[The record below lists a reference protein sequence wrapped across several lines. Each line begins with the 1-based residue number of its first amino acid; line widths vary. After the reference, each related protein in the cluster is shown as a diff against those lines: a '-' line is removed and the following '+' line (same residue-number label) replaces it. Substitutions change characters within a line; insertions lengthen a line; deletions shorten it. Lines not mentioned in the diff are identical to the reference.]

1 MEDLSKA
8 SDTHQLH
15 LDRLEQA
22 FTALHKQ
29 TLRLKNAKK
38 FQFVTTQAIFC
49 GFQVTAEG
57 INPDLW
63 KAAGIE
69 RIPTPTTFKELKVV
83 LGITGFYGRFI
94 ARYTAI
100 AVPYLSMLVG
110 EQKFKW
116 STHCQDAFNTLK
128 RKLSTA
134 VILAHRVAAK
144 PFVLTS
150 DASTLGIGA
159 ELAQEYS
166 EGLRPIA

>member
-1 MEDLSKA
+1 MEDLSIV

-29 TLRLKNAKK
+29 ALRLKEMLRNLNLLQLRQYSVDFKLLRK
-38 FQFVTTQAIFC
+38 
-49 GFQVTAEG
+49 
-57 INPDLW
+57 DLW

-69 RIPTPTTFKELKVV
+69 RIPTPTTVKELKVV
-83 LGITGFYGRFI
+83 LGITGFYGRFS

-100 AVPYLSMLVG
+100 AVPYTSMLAG
-110 EQKFKW
+110 EQKFQW